1 MARFEE
7 SSHSVAMSRMDD
19 TPEWIRRKSQ
29 ERLNTAAKRI
39 RDEGLQFF
47 SELLAELEKNT
58 KALPEIGA
66 YGRVA
71 NLAKPAE
78 KQQRCRV
85 DVGQKGKAPGVTHT
99 DLFYMVGRSA
109 IQSRTQEDEV
119 ATYRLRVMAD
129 GEIGAIPNE
138 EFEQLT
144 AQELAER
151 IVREAVERLV
161 EMVY

>member
-1 MARFEE
+1 
-7 SSHSVAMSRMDD
+7 MSRTDD
-19 TPEWIRRKSQ
+19 KPEWIRRKRQ

-47 SELLAELEKNT
+47 SELLEELEKNT

-78 KQQRCRV
+78 KQQRCRI

-99 DLFYMVGRSA
+99 DLFHMVRGLT
-109 IQSRTQEDEV
+109 IQSRTHEDEV
-119 ATYRLRVMAD
+119 ATYRLCVMAD

-138 EFEQLT
+138 GLEQLT
-144 AQELAER
+144 AQGLAER
-151 IVREAVERLV
+151 IVREAVDRLA